1 MKRKRKQE
9 STRTNVQILRRLHNQ
24 SPSDGAS
31 EVELLMRGVEEADEI
46 PNWKERSV
54 A

>member
-1 MKRKRKQE
+1 MKLKE
-9 STRTNVQILRRLHNQ
+9 SRTYVQILGRFHNQ
-24 SPSDGAS
+24 TPSDGAR

-46 PNWKERSV
+46 PNRKERGV